1 MRLFIKNNQKTY
13 NCAHMWSWLFN
24 GNRVRKVYTLAMLK
38 VLLIEQ
44 KMVIIWQLFCIL
56 PILSLSYPSK
66 TYCRKKGILFV
77 AIDQKRPLSDQG
89 PFDIVLHKVS
99 QSGIF
104 W

>member
-1 MRLFIKNNQKTY
+1 
-13 NCAHMWSWLFN
+13 MWSWLFN

-104 W
+104 